1 MKNKNRSNI
10 LLVEILMAV
19 LFFMLSATVIAQVFS
34 ASRNMTKKAGAQTRA
49 LAQAQNVAES
59 IYGREDLDDVLTQ
72 LGFLQ
77 SHGTWTKDFDDF
89 SLYVTGAFRPTDAG
103 ELFEGE
109 VRAFFK
115 TRNIKAAR
123 AADEELFSLP
133 CTWYREVDV

>member
-1 MKNKNRSNI
+1 MRNKNRSNI

-19 LFFMLSATVIAQVFS
+19 LFFMLSATVIAQVFA
-34 ASRNMTKKAGAQTRA
+34 ASRNMTKKAGAETMA

-59 IYGREDLDDVLTQ
+59 VYGQEDMDAVLTQ

-77 SHGTWTKDFDDF
+77 SHGTWTKDYGDF
-89 SLYVTGAFRPTDAG
+89 SLYVTGSFRPTDAG

-109 VRAFFK
+109 VRAFYK
-115 TRNIKAAR
+115 TRDVKAAR

-133 CTWYREVDV
+133 CTWYREVEV

>member
-19 LFFMLSATVIAQVFS
+19 LFFMLSATVIAQVFA
-34 ASRNMTKKAGAQTRA
+34 ASRNMTKKAGAQTKA

-59 IYGREDLDDVLTQ
+59 IYGQEDLDEVLKQ

-77 SHGTWTKDFDDF
+77 SHGTWTKDYGDF
-89 SLYVTGAFRPTDAG
+89 SLYVTGAFRPLEAG

-109 VRAFFK
+109 VRAFYK
-115 TRNIKAAR
+115 TRDVQAAR

-133 CTWYREVDV
+133 CTWYREVEL